1 MRNSYLLAGLLS
13 FLADPLAS
21 AQNLTETRYGV
32 TSTSVYAQQQISLL
46 AGPGPNDRFEATTSG
61 FKAEIK
67 VPADKG
73 GRWSAPVRWTDY
85 ERGGLGTGITGM
97 IGIHTHLLPN
107 GNVFSWE
114 GHNID
119 TKNALDASCT
129 SHAYSWN
136 PNPGAK
142 DGAHVYPYVYDHYDL
157 NNINIF
163 CGGHTFLA
171 DGHLLSA
178 GGHYSS
184 GAVDRSVSA
193 VNTSG
198 NADYIPGAGNVDGY
212 IGTRDL
218 NIFDYRTLPNTP
230 GNGWQK
236 SAAGDVT
243 PMSYRRWYPTATTLA
258 DGRVLVVAGQRYGGP
273 LGSNTTV
280 QAEIPEI
287 YTPATNLPNNW
298 QALTS
303 AARRL
308 PLYPWMFLA
317 PDGRVFNAGP
327 NPDGKFLDVNAGTW
341 GTATYNSQLRLERI
355 YGSAVMYAPGKVL
368 ILGGANSSG
377 VTNTSELIDL
387 TIPRSAA
394 FRKGAP
400 MVFARTHV
408 NATILPDG
416 SVLAT
421 GGTKANTNSD
431 DDAVLY
437 AELWT
442 PSTSNDLGGSWTLM
456 KEMSVPRLYHS
467 TAVLLPDATVLT
479 TGGGEGANFTP
490 HPTYQIFTPPYLCNG
505 RARPEISS
513 APQAVAYGQQ
523 FVVNTPNAIDVL
535 QGGRATLVRLS
546 SVTHSFNMN
555 QRFLELTPINNQV
568 ANQVQL
574 TAPNNPNECPPGHYM
589 LFLLDQ
595 YGTPSHASIIAIN
608 TSACSTVLSIAQSNP
623 NPEVYNA
630 CGRTTRF
637 TVSGGPAG
645 STYEWTVNGT
655 AYGTTGS
662 ASYIDLATS
671 TSAPTAQVTVTL
683 SGSAGCGASSTLTS
697 YFPGCA
703 P

>member
-1 MRNSYLLAGLLS
+1 M
-13 FLADPLAS
+13 
-21 AQNLTETRYGV
+21 
-32 TSTSVYAQQQISLL
+32 

-73 GRWSAPVRWTDY
+73 GQWSAPVRWTDY

-114 GHNID
+114 GYNID
-119 TKNALDASCT
+119 TKAAGNASCT
-129 SHAYSWN
+129 SHAYAWN
-136 PNPGAK
+136 PNPSAN
-142 DGAHVYPYVYDHYDL
+142 DGAHIYPYVYDHYDL

-178 GGHYSS
+178 GGHYSA
-184 GAVDRSVSA
+184 GEVNRSVSA

-198 NADYIPGAGNVDGY
+198 NPDYIPGAGNVDSY

-218 NIFDYRTLPNTP
+218 NIFDYRTLPNTS

-258 DGRVLVVAGQRYGGP
+258 DGRVLVTAGQRYGGP

-280 QAEIPEI
+280 QAEIPEV
-287 YTPATNLPNNW
+287 YTAATNVPDNW
-298 QALTS
+298 QQITG

-341 GTATYNSQLRLERI
+341 GTATYNSQLGLERI

-368 ILGGANSSG
+368 ILGGANPSG

-387 TIPRSAA
+387 NIPGSAA
-394 FRKGAP
+394 FSKGAP

-421 GGTKANTNSD
+421 GGTKTNTNSD
-431 DDAVLY
+431 YDAVLY

-442 PSTSNDLGGSWTLM
+442 PSATNTYGGTWTLM
-456 KEMSVPRLYHS
+456 NDMSVPRLYHS

-490 HPTYQIFTPPYLCNG
+490 HPDYQIFTPSYLCKG
-505 RARPEISS
+505 LPRPEISS
-513 APQAVAYGQQ
+513 APQAVAYGQV
-523 FVVNTPNAIDVL
+523 FTVSSPNAEAIRNT
-535 QGGRATLVRLS
+535 GRATLVRLS

-555 QRFLELTPINNQV
+555 QRFIPLTI
-568 ANQVQL
+568 ANAKYGQLYL
-574 TAPNNPNECPPGHYM
+574 TAPSDPNSCPPGHYM
-589 LFLLDQ
+589 LFLIDGN
-595 YGTPSHASIIAIN
+595 GTPSHASIVAIN
-608 TSACSTVLSIAQSNP
+608 TSACTTLSITQIAPSVNP
-623 NPEVYNA
+623 NDCSRE
-630 CGRTTRF
+630 TSF
-637 TVSGGPAG
+637 TVNGGSPT
-645 STYEWTVNGT
+645 STYVWTVNGAT
-655 AYGTTGS
+655 FSTQPNQTT
-662 ASYIDLATS
+662 IQLVTS
-671 TSAPTAQVTVTL
+671 TASPTVQVAVKQDNSA
-683 SGSAGCGASSTLTS
+683 CGASSTLTS
-697 YFPGCA
+697 YFPGCFGTA
-703 P
+703 ARSGPGK